1 VGAFE
6 DALRTTQQMQ
16 AEGIM
21 PGRGTW
27 QVILSMA
34 EQMERPD
41 VVQQVSQALPD
52 AVGSAW

>member
-1 VGAFE
+1 MGAFE